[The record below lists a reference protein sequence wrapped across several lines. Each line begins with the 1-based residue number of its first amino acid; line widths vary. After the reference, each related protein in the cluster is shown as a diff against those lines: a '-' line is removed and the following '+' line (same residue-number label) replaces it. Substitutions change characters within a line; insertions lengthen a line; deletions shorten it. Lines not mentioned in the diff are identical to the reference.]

1 MNYLKVLKKNFKKYI
16 KGANM
21 IDIDTKK
28 TILEDINMMIN
39 KIKKCN
45 SKTMYNIYL
54 YELKCLYCLCEELNI
69 TDYPN
74 IDNYSN
80 KSILINE
87 NKFYDKY
94 RNQLSQ
100 DKAYHLEFSKNSKN
114 IDYYKYQ
121 DLNNY
126 SFQIEIS
133 ATDNIELM
141 CEFLNDYDP
150 RIYNL
155 FKQLLVE
162 NRIIVTE
169 EINDSNE
176 MRTPAYIVFSYG
188 SYLPYV
194 VINSEKLLTDS
205 INLVHELGHVY
216 DNNLKRSNKIFNQKK
231 INCLDEVISYYFQFV
246 YVDYLKNRNLFK
258 QDVQNIKYVYNYPFT
273 EFINKIGP
281 EYEKEKKIEESDIDE
296 YLNYTYGIAI
306 AYHFLER
313 YRDNP
318 EKTKNEINN
327 FIALNGQYNMME
339 MLEKFKLKDELID
352 SKILRKYI

>member
-1 MNYLKVLKKNFKKYI
+1 
-16 KGANM
+16 M

-169 EINDSNE
+169 EIND
-176 MRTPAYIVFSYG
+176 
-188 SYLPYV
+188 
-194 VINSEKLLTDS
+194 
-205 INLVHELGHVY
+205 
-216 DNNLKRSNKIFNQKK
+216 
-231 INCLDEVISYYFQFV
+231 
-246 YVDYLKNRNLFK
+246 
-258 QDVQNIKYVYNYPFT
+258 
-273 EFINKIGP
+273 
-281 EYEKEKKIEESDIDE
+281 
-296 YLNYTYGIAI
+296 
-306 AYHFLER
+306 
-313 YRDNP
+313 
-318 EKTKNEINN
+318 
-327 FIALNGQYNMME
+327 
-339 MLEKFKLKDELID
+339 
-352 SKILRKYI
+352 